1 MKDRH
6 CKVVFKGQTYW
17 YSTCSMGANIS
28 PLDHYDE
35 EGNLLAMP
43 LIDISY
49 AVILLGSDKIMRYGQ
64 IIGTVDDLEFL
75 S

>member
-1 MKDRH
+1 
-6 CKVVFKGQTYW
+6 
-17 YSTCSMGANIS
+17 MGANIS